1 MLYKGPVIIITALFS
16 DRKTFG
22 KSLRISVK
30 FCHWNPKNSE
40 ILSKLRN
47 SELTGA
53 SGFNRPELNGT
64 RTVTFGR
71 SIFWSYHSSLMELL
85 RPSPVQA
92 HRSSCLSMV
101 AILLPFLKRKLSRQ
115 LTKTTVLLKGLE
127 SFDIVIIYL
136 VRIVSYLVPCD

>member
-1 MLYKGPVIIITALFS
+1 MVEFVEFVRHCTINDIFSGISLF
-16 DRKTFG
+16 
-22 KSLRISVK
+22 
-30 FCHWNPKNSE
+30 
-40 ILSKLRN
+40 
-47 SELTGA
+47 
-53 SGFNRPELNGT
+53 GFNRPELNGT